1 MREKSFTTAAARRR
15 QNPIV
20 WHIDDTTVR
29 LRAMIE
35 LADIADALHEIQQ
48 PIPDGAN
55 QIKAAA
61 EKRLLLVDALAA
73 FIVPEDTDAFR
84 SIQNDLDFSML
95 TEMLNEAILEY
106 TGQANPT
113 SEPPSSDGS

>member
-1 MREKSFTTAAARRR
+1 MREKSFQTAAARRR

-20 WHIDDTTVR
+20 WHIDDVTVR
-29 LRAMIE
+29 LKASID

-61 EKRLLLVDALAA
+61 EKRLLLVESLTGFMVTEDIEA
-73 FIVPEDTDAFR
+73 FMA
-84 SIQNDLDFSML
+84 IQGDLDFTLL
-95 TEMLNEAILEY
+95 TEMLNDAVLEY
-106 TGQANPT
+106 TGQTNPT
-113 SEPPSSDGS
+113 SQSSSSDG

>member
-1 MREKSFTTAAARRR
+1 MREKSFITAAARRR

-29 LRAMIE
+29 LKASVE

-48 PIPDGAN
+48 PIPEGAN

-61 EKRLLLVDALAA
+61 EKRLLLVEALAG
-73 FIVPEDTDAFR
+73 FIVPEDADAFR
-84 SIQNDLDFSML
+84 GIQADLDFTLL
-95 TEMLNEAILEY
+95 TEMLNDAVVEY

-113 SEPPSSDGS
+113 SEPSSSDGS